1 VTLQLDNPEV
11 DRLAGELAWLEHV
24 SPAEAVERALRE
36 WHQRLVDER
45 AERDRRIRAT
55 LERIWALP
63 VYDDRSPDEMLY
75 DEDGNP
81 K

>member
-1 VTLQLDNPEV
+1 MALLLDSPEV
-11 DRLAGELAWLEHV
+11 DRLASELARLEHV
-24 SPAEAVERALRE
+24 SPAEVVERALRE
-36 WHQRLVDER
+36 RHQRLVDDR

-55 LERIWALP
+55 LEEIWALP

-75 DEDGNP
+75 DENGDP

>member
-1 VTLQLDNPEV
+1 MTLQLDNPEV
-11 DRLAGELAWLEHV
+11 DRLAGELARLEHV

-36 WHQRLVDER
+36 RHQRLVDER

>member
-1 VTLQLDNPEV
+1 MTLQLDNPEV
-11 DRLAGELAWLEHV
+11 DRLVGELARLEHV
-24 SPAEAVERALRE
+24 SPAEVVERALRE
-36 WHQRLVDER
+36 RHQRLVDDR

-55 LERIWALP
+55 LEEIWALP

-75 DEDGNP
+75 DENGDP

>member
-1 VTLQLDNPEV
+1 MGLQLDSPEV
-11 DRLAGELAWLEHV
+11 DRLVGELTKLEHV

-36 WHQRLVDER
+36 RHQRLVDDR
-45 AERDRRIRAT
+45 AERDRRARAL
-55 LERIWALP
+55 LEEIWALP

-75 DEDGNP
+75 DKDGNP